1 MTCSWVSKGLSDF
14 SREFYEFTMPAIDM
28 FEGDDTNELIVKI
41 DLPGYAKK
49 DIRLSID
56 EDILRIRANRE
67 RDEELHT
74 GSVYYKH
81 RPRQIDKRIML
92 PISPPDDSEK
102 IVGAATYVDGVITVR
117 IPTGQP
123 KNIQIL

>member
-1 MTCSWVSKGLSDF
+1 MTCSWVSKGLSDV

-28 FEGDDTNELIVKI
+28 FEGDDSNELIVKI

-56 EDILRIRANRE
+56 EDILRIKANRE
-67 RDEELHT
+67 RDEVLHT
-74 GSVYYKH
+74 SSVYYKH
-81 RPRQIDKRIML
+81 RHRQIDKRIML
-92 PISPPDDSEK
+92 PYLPQNSK
-102 IVGAATYVDGVITVR
+102 NCKRNLFDGVITVR
-117 IPTGQP
+117 IPTVQP

>member
-1 MTCSWVSKGLSDF
+1 MTCSWISKGLSDF
-14 SREFYEFTMPAIDM
+14 SREFYESTMPPIDM
-28 FEGDDTNELIVKI
+28 FEDDDTNELIVKI

-56 EDILRIRANRE
+56 EDILRIRANKE
-67 RDEELHT
+67 RDEELQT

-81 RPRQIDKRIML
+81 RPRQIDRRIIL
-92 PISPPDDSEK
+92 PVSPPDSEK

-117 IPTGQP
+117 IPTVQP

>member
-14 SREFYEFTMPAIDM
+14 SREFYEFTMPAVDM

-41 DLPGYAKK
+41 DLPGHAKK
-49 DIRLSID
+49 DINLSIE

-81 RPRQIDKRIML
+81 RPRQIDKRITL
-92 PISPPDDSEK
+92 PISPTDSEK

-117 IPTGQP
+117 IPTVQP

>member
-14 SREFYEFTMPAIDM
+14 SREFYEFTTPAIDM
-28 FEGDDTNELIVKI
+28 FEDDNTNDLIVKI

-67 RDEELHT
+67 RDEELKK

-81 RPRQIDKRIML
+81 RPRQIV
-92 PISPPDDSEK
+92 PISPPDSEN
-102 IVGAATYVDGVITVR
+102 IVGAATYVDGVLTVR
-117 IPTGQP
+117 IPSVQP